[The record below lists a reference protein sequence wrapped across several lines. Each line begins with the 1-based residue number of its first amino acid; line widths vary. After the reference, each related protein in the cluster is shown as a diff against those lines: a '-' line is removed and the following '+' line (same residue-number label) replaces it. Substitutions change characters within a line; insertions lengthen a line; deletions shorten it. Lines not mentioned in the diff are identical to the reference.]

1 MDEIKLKSP
10 FNAKNPRVASVFSSM
25 ADQMNYKCLLIQK
38 HIKIPDK
45 IKYLKNNDRT
55 VKRIRKFIRGQ
66 KMPPKSKN
74 PKSLQKV
81 LKFKVFLGK
90 PAHLWLPRSSNII
103 GLPRRQES
111 GSVPNGKSNMSLSHK
126 ARSPKLSFEHQ

>member
-38 HIKIPDK
+38 HIKMPDK

-103 GLPRRQES
+103 GRPPTEAGIRVCTKWQVKHES
-111 GSVPNGKSNMSLSHK
+111 FTQSKK
-126 ARSPKLSFEHQ
+126 PKDQL